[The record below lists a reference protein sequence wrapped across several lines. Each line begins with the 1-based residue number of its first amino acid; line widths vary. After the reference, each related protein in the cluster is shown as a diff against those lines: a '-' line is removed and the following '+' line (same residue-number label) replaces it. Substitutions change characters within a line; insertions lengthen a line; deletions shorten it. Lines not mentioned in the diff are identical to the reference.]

1 MTPLRFAGFVVSLML
16 VAAVWAAPPDLTF
29 DGKILAVDKDKIVL
43 ATGTEQPEFL
53 VGKTTKITLN
63 GKESNVGEL
72 MAGQTA
78 KVIALRDD
86 TALRATAITAFSP
99 K

>member
-1 MTPLRFAGFVVSLML
+1 MTPLRFAAFVLSLVL
-16 VAAVWAAPPDLTF
+16 VASLWAAPPSLTF
-29 DGKILAVDKDKIVL
+29 DGKILAVDKDKLVL
-43 ATGTEQPEFL
+43 ATGTEQPQFL
-53 VGKTTKITLN
+53 IAKTTKITLN

-78 KVIALRDD
+78 KVTAERDEA
-86 TALRATAITAFSP
+86 TFRATAITAFSP